1 MTDLDQ
7 NSNQSP
13 RRKFSFRFPNLSSN
27 HDKDNPGAQMM
38 SGTSTLTHQ
47 NNSSKERRNFSEDVK
62 NVPDLQVS
70 LHFNNFL
77 HFLELL
83 KSSLFYIILIA
94 SIIGG

>member
-7 NSNQSP
+7 NTNQSP

-70 LHFNNFL
+70 SKFNNFPSLSRTFFSL
-77 HFLELL
+77 HFILL
-83 KSSLFYIILIA
+83 LIA
-94 SIIGG
+94 SIGG

>member
-38 SGTSTLTHQ
+38 SGTLTHQ

-70 LHFNNFL
+70 TNFKYFL

-83 KSSLFYIILIA
+83 QSSIYIVLIA
-94 SIIGG
+94 SIGG